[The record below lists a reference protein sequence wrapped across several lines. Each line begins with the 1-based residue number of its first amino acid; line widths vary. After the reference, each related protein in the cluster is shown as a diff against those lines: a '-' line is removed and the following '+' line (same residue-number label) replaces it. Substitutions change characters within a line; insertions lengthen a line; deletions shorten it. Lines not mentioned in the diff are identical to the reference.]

1 MEFLGGSISDLKE
14 TLAGYKS
21 TITVII
27 TSISIDLGQL
37 TLKQLEDY
45 HRDIANTNSH
55 LLSQLQSVGRRSLN
69 QIGQQEKI
77 REVEDAILCC
87 IQACRKARTSIE
99 RVQREH
105 LHDPVSA
112 PEKGIAT
119 RKIWKMTE
127 NDFEYV
133 RSFFLDSEAKLL
145 SMKEQ
150 GDDQRSWLQHLN
162 HCRSILEKKEA
173 EVQQERTLR
182 FENISSKDQAIQVI
196 RSTAATPLW
205 AKTST
210 LRPRAS
216 KSWVIVRRQQS
227 RRLLRSTVLADVKM
241 LKHHPVLSLVAL
253 GGEEEEMRCEY
264 KQERPLGISLLKG
277 NCGI

>member
-205 AKTST
+205 AKDINAEAQSFQILGDSPAAAIEALAEKHGSCRRKNVEAPSST
-210 LRPRAS
+210 LFGCF
-216 KSWVIVRRQQS
+216 RR
-227 RRLLRSTVLADVKM
+227 RRRRN
-241 LKHHPVLSLVAL
+241 AL
-253 GGEEEEMRCEY
+253 
-264 KQERPLGISLLKG
+264 
-277 NCGI
+277 